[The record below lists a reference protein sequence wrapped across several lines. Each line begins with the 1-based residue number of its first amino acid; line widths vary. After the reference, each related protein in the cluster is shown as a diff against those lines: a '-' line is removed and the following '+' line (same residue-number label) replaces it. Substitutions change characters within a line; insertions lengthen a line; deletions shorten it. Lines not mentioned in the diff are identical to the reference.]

1 MHSLLRHF
9 SISSA
14 VLIAILTIC
23 VGFVFHWHETS
34 RMIQSAEDFN
44 IAMSRKIMHDVAQR
58 HKPFLDA
65 APNQAPGLLTTSPEW
80 HALDRQVRDVVAGT
94 QIAGVRLL
102 SSSGLILYSSDVQ
115 EIGTMKKD
123 VRLLGAAVQTGVP
136 HSTKSFNERFV
147 GIGRVLENVSAI
159 HTYVP
164 SFGQA
169 STKSPI
175 VELYYDVTAKKSAI
189 EESIW
194 LVMLFCFGACALLY
208 GSMLVIVS
216 RADQA
221 LKSQYKE
228 LSSFNAR
235 LESTVNDRT
244 RELVRHQASLSTLLK
259 SPVFK
264 HGTLEEAMRALTEA
278 CADVIHV
285 DFASIWLF
293 NEKLDAMTATAS
305 YNRETKAHSSG
316 SSLSVAEHPVYFGAL
331 LREQTIASDD
341 VAQDQELVE
350 LSELLLRPRNIK
362 SMLDA
367 PIVLDGQVIGVV
379 CISTNRD
386 YMHWSAEKRLFAVS
400 LANLATLAV
409 ERDQRQKAEDGLRE
423 ANRQVEAA
431 NRAKSSVLGKHEP

>member
-1 MHSLLRHF
+1 M
-9 SISSA
+9 
-14 VLIAILTIC
+14 
-23 VGFVFHWHETS
+23 
-34 RMIQSAEDFN
+34 
-44 IAMSRKIMHDVAQR
+44 
-58 HKPFLDA
+58 
-65 APNQAPGLLTTSPEW
+65 
-80 HALDRQVRDVVAGT
+80 
-94 QIAGVRLL
+94 L
-102 SSSGLILYSSDVQ
+102 SNVGLILYSTDVH
-115 EIGTMKKD
+115 EIGTIKKD
-123 VRLLGAAVQTGVP
+123 LTLFNTAIKLRVP
-136 HSTKSFNERFV
+136 HSTKAFHERIA
-147 GIGRVLENVSAI
+147 GIGRVLENVSTI
-159 HTYVP
+159 YTFVP
-164 SFGQA
+164 NVGA
-169 STKSPI
+169 LDKTVPI
-175 VELYYDVTAKKSAI
+175 VELYYDVSAKKTAI

-194 LVMLFCFGACALLY
+194 IVMLFCFGACALLY

-235 LESTVNDRT
+235 LESTVDERT

-264 HGTLEEAMRALTEA
+264 HGTLEEAMRALTEV

-293 NEKLDAMTATAS
+293 NEQLDAMTATAS
-305 YNRETKAHSSG
+305 FNAHTKVHTSG
-316 SSLSVAEHPVYFGAL
+316 ASLSVAEHPVYFGAL

-341 VAQDQELVE
+341 VAQDPELAE
-350 LSELLLRPRNIK
+350 LTEALLRPRNIK

-379 CISTNRD
+379 CISTNTD

-431 NRAKSSVLGKHEP
+431 NRAKSLFLANMSHEIRTPMNGVFGMTDLLMRTESDERQSRLVTTINQSAKHAADDHQRHSRPLPHRGRQARTRQPRLRSARLCRGRDRTL